1 MTSIITPRQSSLL
14 AWTIWLL
21 GALLYSYGW
30 FLRVTPSVMV
40 DDLMREFAATAV
52 VFGNLSAI
60 YFFAYA
66 GLQFPL
72 GVLLDRF
79 GPRLV
84 LTASGMVAAA
94 GCLLFAAARTLPVAY
109 AGRLLIGAGVAAAL
123 IGTLKLIMIW
133 FPAQRFATIAGIT
146 IFMGIIGGIT
156 GQAPLAMAVEAA
168 GWRSMLAG
176 AAAVGVLLAALIW
189 LIVRDRADGE
199 ATSTPPAAEP
209 EPSPNLL
216 RGVAAI
222 LANPQTWYCGLY
234 CGLASCPIL
243 AFAGLWGVPYAMT
256 AYGMDRP
263 TAAAAMSVALIG
275 FAIGGPLW
283 GWLSDVYARRKPIL
297 LVGVLLGVTVWLLII
312 YLPDPPLSVIYLL
325 FFMSGVPSGTF
336 IVAFAQSRELNA
348 PQFGGSVV
356 GIINTLSISGAA
368 VLQPLTGYLLDLQWD
383 GQLADGVP
391 VYSVDMFR
399 TAFLVYPVSIAL
411 SALLWLFL
419 RETHC
424 RQQVQGVGL
433 AAAGAR

>member
-1 MTSIITPRQSSLL
+1 MTSVVTPRQSSPL
-14 AWTIWLL
+14 AWSIWLV
-21 GALLYSYGW
+21 GSLLYCYGW
-30 FLRVTPSVMV
+30 FLRVAPSVMV

-60 YFFAYA
+60 YFYAYA

-72 GVLLDRF
+72 GILLDRL
-79 GPRLV
+79 GPRLI
-84 LTASGMVAAA
+84 LAASGMVAAS
-94 GCLLFAAARTLPVAY
+94 GCLLFAAARSLPVAY

-123 IGTLKLIMIW
+123 IGTMKLIMIW
-133 FPAQRFATIAGIT
+133 FPARRFATMAGIT
-146 IFMGIIGGIT
+146 IFMGIIGGIA

-199 ATSTPPAAEP
+199 ATATLAATEP
-209 EPSPNLL
+209 EPAPSLL

-243 AFAGLWGVPYAMT
+243 AFAGLWGVPFAMT
-256 AYGMDRP
+256 AYGMERP

-275 FAIGGPLW
+275 FAIGGPVS
-283 GWLSDVYARRKPIL
+283 GWLSDVHARRKPIL
-297 LVGVLLGVTVWLLII
+297 LGGVLLGIVVWLLII
-312 YLPDPPLSVIYLL
+312 YLPDPPLSVIYVL
-325 FFMSGVPSGTF
+325 FFLTGLPSGTF

-356 GIINTLSISGAA
+356 GIINTLSIGGAA
-368 VLQPLTGYLLDLQWD
+368 VMQPLTGYLLDLQWD
-383 GQLADGVP
+383 GQLADGAP

-399 TAFLVYPVSIAL
+399 TAFLVYPASIAL
-411 SALLWLFL
+411 SAVLWIFL
-419 RETHC
+419 RETNC
-424 RQQVQGVGL
+424 RQQVHGVGI
-433 AAAGAR
+433 AAAAAR